1 MYKDAAKRMLAWVL
15 VCCMICGMPDFS
27 LLAKEAA
34 MESVTENTGSE
45 PEGKQENREILG
57 ETEEPEG
64 KEDGV
69 QPFADGGL

>member
-1 MYKDAAKRMLAWVL
+1 
-15 VCCMICGMPDFS
+15 MPDFS

-57 ETEEPEG
+57 ETVIYYI
-64 KEDGV
+64 D
-69 QPFADGGL
+69 